1 MNMVSA
7 HPHPT
12 DCLRIIIADDE
23 ALARRRIVSLLGKT
37 NDVEI
42 VAQCTNGRAVVEA
55 VREHR
60 PELLFLDVQ
69 MPELDGFEALAELQG
84 ELPPGIIFV
93 TAFDQ
98 HAVRAFEYHALD
110 YLLKPFSS
118 ERFVKALQRARELLH
133 SNEASTEFNERLM
146 GLMQNLPSRSPYL
159 QRLMIKGDGR
169 IYFRNTS
176 ELDWIE
182 SEGNYVRM
190 HFGAESHLQREKLS
204 ALEARLD
211 PKRFARPH
219 RSVLVNIDR
228 IKEMR
233 QVFHGD
239 YVVVLKNGIEVP
251 LGKPY
256 RERFLDRLG
265 GS

>member
-1 MNMVSA
+1 MSE
-7 HPHPT
+7 P
-12 DCLRIIIADDE
+12 LRIIIADDE
-23 ALARRRIVSLLGKT
+23 LLARKRIVSLLAGMA
-37 NDVEI
+37 DVEI
-42 VAQCTNGRAVVEA
+42 VAQCANGRAVVEA

-60 PELLFLDVQ
+60 PDLLFLDVQ
-69 MPELDGFEALAELQG
+69 MPELDGFEALAELQ
-84 ELPPGIIFV
+84 EDRPPGVIFV

-98 HAVRAFEYHALD
+98 HALRAFEYHALD
-110 YLLKPFSS
+110 YLMKPFSS
-118 ERFVKALQRARELLH
+118 DRFVKALQRARELLH
-133 SNEASTEFNERLM
+133 SAEAVSDFNERLM

-159 QRLMIKGDGR
+159 QRLMIKGSGR
-169 IYFRNTS
+169 IHFRNAS

-182 SEGNYVRM
+182 SEGNYIRL
-190 HFGAESHLQREKLS
+190 HFGNESHLQREKLG

-228 IKEMR
+228 IREMR

-239 YVVVLKNGIEVP
+239 YVIVLKSGIEVP

-256 RERFLDRLG
+256 RERFLERLS

>member
-1 MNMVSA
+1 MSE
-7 HPHPT
+7 P
-12 DCLRIIIADDE
+12 LRIIIADDE
-23 ALARRRIVSLLGKT
+23 SLARKRIVSLLASVS
-37 NDVEI
+37 DVEI
-42 VAQCTNGRAVVEA
+42 VAQCTNGRAVVEG

-60 PELLFLDVQ
+60 PDLLFLDVQ
-69 MPELDGFEALAELQG
+69 MPELDGFEALAEL
-84 ELPPGIIFV
+84 EDDRPPGVIFV

-98 HAVRAFEYHALD
+98 HALRAFEYHALD

-118 ERFVKALQRARELLH
+118 ERFVQALQRAREMLH
-133 SNEASTEFNERLM
+133 STDAVSEFNEQLL

-159 QRLMIKGDGR
+159 QRLMIKGSGR
-169 IYFRNTS
+169 IHFRNAS

-182 SEGNYVRM
+182 SEGNYVRL
-190 HFGAESHLQREKLS
+190 HFGSESHLQREKLG

-211 PKRFARPH
+211 PRRFARPH

-228 IKEMR
+228 IREMR

-239 YVVVLKNGIEVP
+239 YVIVLKSGIEVP

-256 RERFLDRLG
+256 RERFLERL
-265 GS
+265 SES